1 MGPFPN
7 LSAPDTMVG
16 PIPESVLKK
25 RKTQEKLDAEA
36 KKKAV
41 DAKKKAEATKKEI
54 FTRAEKYVADYL
66 KEEANMIK
74 CKRDA
79 KKTGNIYVEPEAKLM
94 FVIRIRGINALPP
107 QPKKILQL
115 LRLRQIH
122 NGVFL
127 KVNKATL
134 GLLQRVQPYIA
145 YGYPN
150 LKTVKELIYKRGYGK
165 DGRIRLPIGDNSVIE
180 EHLGKYDIICMED
193 LIHEIYTVGPN
204 FKYANKFLWPFKLS
218 SPNKGG
224 FKKIRNHFI
233 EDGDAGNR
241 EAHINDLIRRMN

>member
-1 MGPFPN
+1 
-7 LSAPDTMVG
+7 MVAAV
-16 PIPESVLKK
+16 PESVLKK
-25 RKTQEKLDAEA
+25 RRTQDKLAAEA
-36 KKKAV
+36 KKKAAE
-41 DAKKKAEATKKEI
+41 DAKKAADGKKEI
-54 FTRAEKYVADYL
+54 FKRAETYVTEYL
-66 KEEANMIK
+66 KEETNKIK
-74 CKRDA
+74 CHREA
-79 KKTGNIYVEPEAKLM
+79 KKTGEIYVEPEAKVV
-94 FVIRIRGINALPP
+94 FVIRIRGINAVAP

-122 NGVFL
+122 NGVFI

-150 LKTVKELIYKRGYGK
+150 LKTTRELIYKRGYGK
-165 DGRIRLPIGDNSVIE
+165 DGRMRLPIGDNSVIE

-193 LIHEIYTVGPN
+193 LIHEIYTCGPN

-218 SPNKGG
+218 SPNQGG
-224 FKKIRNHFI
+224 FKKIRNHFV

-241 EAHINDLIRRMN
+241 EAGVNDLIRRMM